1 MTADPVF
8 SLTPCVN
15 GAKRVLER
23 QLSDVFEAHFRG
35 IKDDLERAFGSVSGE
50 TGSSGSRSSNVSDVE
65 IRYYLPSG
73 QGLSS

>member
-35 IKDDLERAFGSVSGE
+35 IKDDLELAFGSVSGE